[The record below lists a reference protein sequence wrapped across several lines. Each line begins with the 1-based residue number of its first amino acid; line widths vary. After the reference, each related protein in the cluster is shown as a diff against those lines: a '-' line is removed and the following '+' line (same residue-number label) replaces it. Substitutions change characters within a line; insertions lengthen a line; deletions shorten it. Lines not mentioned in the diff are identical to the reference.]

1 MRSIYVEPD
10 RLIETAGKVEQAN
23 SEYEQNYKAIY
34 SEVDKLSSTWKGK
47 DNTMFTN
54 QIKSYQNDFIQISII
69 LKQYADF
76 LRNTARAY
84 REAQDEAYCDAS
96 RLAR

>member
-10 RLIETAGKVEQAN
+10 RLFETAGKVDQAN
-23 SEYEQNYKAIY
+23 NEYEQNYKAIY
-34 SEVDKLSSTWKGK
+34 SEVDKLSNAWKGK

-54 QIKSYQNDFIQISII
+54 QIKSFENDFIQISII
-69 LKQYADF
+69 MKQYADF
-76 LRNTARAY
+76 LRNTGRAY
-84 REAQDEAYCDAS
+84 REAQDEAYSDAS